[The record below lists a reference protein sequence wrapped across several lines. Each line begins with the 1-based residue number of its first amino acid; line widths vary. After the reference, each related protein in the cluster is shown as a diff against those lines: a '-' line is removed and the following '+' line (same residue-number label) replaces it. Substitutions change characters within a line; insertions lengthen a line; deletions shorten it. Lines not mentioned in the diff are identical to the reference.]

1 MGNIVLVTG
10 GVRSGKSALAE
21 KLAGVF
27 ADVFYIATCEAK
39 DDEMAERIHAHKQ
52 RRPASWVTV
61 EVPLD
66 PAQAIMRLDS
76 AHCLLLDCLGLWV
89 SNCLLVSEEKHLA
102 DPERFIR
109 EMREKTCALVALL
122 ASRQGD
128 AILVT
133 NEVGFG
139 LVPPY
144 KLGRIFRDCL
154 GIVNATVAEACRD
167 VYFCVAGLPISLK
180 KDGVVQ
186 LG

>member
-10 GVRSGKSALAE
+10 GVRSGKSAFAE

-27 ADVFYIATCEAK
+27 SDVLYIATCEAK
-39 DDEMAERIHAHKQ
+39 DDEMVERIQAHRQ
-52 RRPASWVTV
+52 RRPAGWATV
-61 EVPLD
+61 EVPLEL
-66 PAQAIMRLDS
+66 AQTILRLDDES
-76 AHCLLLDCLGLWV
+76 CLLIDCLGLWV

-102 DPERFIR
+102 DPEGFIS
-109 EMREKTCALVALL
+109 EMREKTSALVALL
-122 ASRQGD
+122 TSRQGES
-128 AILVT
+128 IVVT

-139 LVPPY
+139 LVPPF

-167 VYFCVAGLPISLK
+167 VYLCVVGLPISVK
-180 KDGVVQ
+180 KDGVAQ